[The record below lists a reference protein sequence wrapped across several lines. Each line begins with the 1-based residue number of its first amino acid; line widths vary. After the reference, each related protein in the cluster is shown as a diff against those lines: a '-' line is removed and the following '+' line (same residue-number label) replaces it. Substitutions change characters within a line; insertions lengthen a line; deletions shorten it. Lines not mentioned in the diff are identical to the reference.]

1 MRFREVLWIV
11 FLGFQGIE
19 GIERLEVALE
29 VTRARVETSPLWR
42 LLIRN

>member
-1 MRFREVLWIV
+1 MELEGLEVQRVI
-11 FLGFQGIE
+11 GNRGAEGIE
-19 GIERLEVALE
+19 GIEVALE